1 MGPAKKRV
9 NPFYVLTIIVGFL
22 FSVTASA
29 YVVMTVRQLNSP
41 GSRETNEFM
50 QWMDQHGLTAFIAE
64 LVVLAVATLAAITS
78 DRMWSGSSAEQPCEE
93 RDIG

>member
-1 MGPAKKRV
+1 MDPAKKRV

-50 QWMDQHGLTAFIAE
+50 QWVDQHGLTAFIVE
-64 LVVLAVATLAAITS
+64 LVVLAVATLAAIAS
-78 DRMWSGSSAEQPCEE
+78 DRMWSGPSTEQPCEE
-93 RDIG
+93 RD